1 MGDLYPTL
9 ISPID
14 LKGSDVTRAF
24 RLCDVAVIVRVD
36 ARVGP
41 VTRDRQYIA
50 LPSRSPDR
58 RAFRAPPTP
67 RQLNPRFNGSDY
79 ADYSD
84 LLSKSFPFHGNDASR
99 HSSASD
105 TEPVSS
111 PE

>member
-58 RAFRAPPTP
+58 RAFRSPSTA
-67 RQLNPRFNGSDY
+67 RKLI
-79 ADYSD
+79 
-84 LLSKSFPFHGNDASR
+84 LEH
-99 HSSASD
+99 HSSERLARRI
-105 TEPVSS
+105 VGVVIRRVG
-111 PE
+111 

>member
-1 MGDLYPTL
+1 MAFQKSMGDLYPTL

-58 RAFRAPPTP
+58 RAFRSPSTTLGHS
-67 RQLNPRFNGSDY
+67 LNGLFV
-79 ADYSD
+79 
-84 LLSKSFPFHGNDASR
+84 
-99 HSSASD
+99 
-105 TEPVSS
+105 VSTIGF
-111 PE
+111 